1 MHRRVET
8 LRPGRP
14 FTYIGRLATLLA
26 LAALV
31 SACGKPEKGVK
42 VKAPPPPPPA
52 PVEHVPPPEPEP
64 EPAPATK
71 PEDLGVVILSDLGL
85 RTPES
90 VLYVPELDVYLVSNI
105 NGSPLDKDDNGF
117 LLKVSPNGESLGK
130 LVDGAKDDVTL
141 HAPKGLAVKD
151 GVIYVA
157 DIDRVRTFDLA
168 TGAAKDEIALKG
180 ATFAND
186 VALSGKGDLYVSDSG
201 LKPDFSSSGTDAIWK
216 VSAGKAKKIYS
227 SKKFGG
233 PNGLLAGEDGVWV
246 ATFGSGELS
255 YITDKGKQEEVQ
267 KLPKGKNDGLVR
279 TNDGRVL
286 VSSWEGSAVLVGKP
300 GGEFR
305 ELLSGLES
313 PADIGYDS
321 KRDRLLVPLFMKDQL
336 VLQRL
341 DALAPSTAAPASSG
355 ASTSATPTGA
365 SGTPTK

>member
-1 MHRRVET
+1 MMNRRVEA

-14 FTYIGRLATLLA
+14 FTYIGRAAAL
-26 LAALV
+26 LAALALTT
-31 SACGKPEKGVK
+31 ACGKPEKGVK
-42 VKAPPPPPPA
+42 VKAPPPPPPP

-64 EPAPATK
+64 EPVVETK
-71 PEDLGVVILSDLGL
+71 PEDLGVLIVSDVGLS
-85 RTPES
+85 TPES

-105 NGSPLDKDDNGF
+105 GGSPFDKDDNGF
-117 LLKVSPNGESLGK
+117 ILKVSPSGESLGK

-141 HAPKGLAVKD
+141 NAPKGMGIVGGLL
-151 GVIYVA
+151 YVA
-157 DIDRVRTFDLA
+157 DIDRVRTFDLT
-168 TGAAKDEIALKG
+168 TGAPKDEISLKG

-186 VALSGKGDLYVSDSG
+186 VAVSDKGDVYVSDTG

-216 VSAGKAKKIYS
+216 ITNGKAKKIYS

-233 PNGLLAGEDGVWV
+233 PNGLVAGDDGVWV

-255 YITDKGKQEEVQ
+255 YVTDKGKQEEVQ

-305 ELLSGLES
+305 ELVSGLES
-313 PADIGYDS
+313 PADLGYDT
-321 KRDRLLVPLFMKDQL
+321 KRNRVLVPLFMKNQL

-341 DALAPSTAAPASSG
+341 DAPPSEGTAGKPAS
-355 ASTSATPTGA
+355 AQPA
-365 SGTPTK
+365 K